1 MGEVRA
7 SSRVG
12 PEPCM
17 SREIKFADW
26 SVQEKKKNKEKE
38 ID

>member
-7 SSRVG
+7 SPRVG

-17 SREIKFADW
+17 SRQIKFTDW
-26 SVQEKKKNKEKE
+26 SVQEKKNKEKE